1 MKKNNMD
8 EQKSKLPFWKCFKKN
23 MSTIY
28 HLCPSYF
35 PASILYTLIVR
46 AMPFLNMILGAEIVD
61 MLMNRED
68 KKKILGVAAVMVA
81 GRMLMELIRSAMMW
95 LLQIRWQLVS
105 HRKNR
110 DIGFKAMNL
119 DYDILERNS
128 TLELIAQADAN
139 TDKMGGMGDYLIRS
153 LDLIGVVCSCIGA
166 VAAMAGLFVAA
177 PYHGEGVVYGF
188 FASPVSYF
196 LLLGL
201 LVLSIYVGS
210 KCEAKQG
217 KIRYNCDQIEVRN
230 GRIYWFFYHL
240 INNYSMGKDIRIFKM
255 SDMIRR
261 KGMEARKD
269 IESAQKQAIQSC
281 IKVGAWALLAQN
293 LFTVAVYVYVGIKAI
308 YGMITIGQVTKYI
321 SAITL
326 LQSQISVLFSLLI
339 NINTQ
344 NLYLES
350 YSELMAVKNQKYDG
364 TLPVEKRLDNEY
376 ELEFRNVSFHYPNN
390 DKMVLKNVS
399 FRLKTGR
406 KLAIVGANGAGKTT
420 FIKLLCRL
428 YDPTEGEILLN
439 GIDIRKYNYDEYIR
453 LFSVVFQDYKIFSF
467 SVAENV
473 AAGPEYDRERVIKSL
488 QEAGIYERVQEMKS
502 GIDSKLLKD
511 QQDGDE
517 EGIEISGGEKQKIA
531 LARALYRDAP
541 MVILDEPTSALDP
554 IAEQDIYTRF
564 NEMVADKT
572 AVFISHRMSSCRFC
586 DEIAVFD
593 GGRIVQNGTHDA
605 LVAEE
610 GVYRRMWEAQAQY
623 YV

>member
-255 SDMIRR
+255 SDMIRW

-269 IESAQKQAIQSC
+269 IESAQKQAIKDC